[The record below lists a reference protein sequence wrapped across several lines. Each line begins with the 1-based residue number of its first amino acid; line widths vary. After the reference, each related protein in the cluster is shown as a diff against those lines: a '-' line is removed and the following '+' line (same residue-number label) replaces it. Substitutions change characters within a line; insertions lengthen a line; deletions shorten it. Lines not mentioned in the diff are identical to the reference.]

1 MTTTLTALAASEHVH
16 DLQRQA
22 DQWRSADK
30 KADPIA
36 TASVELRLARHDDA
50 WALHRIAQLDDA
62 ADLDGEV
69 LLALLDGVAIAALS
83 LDDRRVVA
91 NPFVPTQNAVEL
103 LQMHADHLFGRRERR
118 RRLRGIPRLRLA

>member
-1 MTTTLTALAASEHVH
+1 MALSPTPRPISPAA
-16 DLQRQA
+16 
-22 DQWRSADK
+22 
-30 KADPIA
+30 
-36 TASVELRLARHDDA
+36 ASVELRLARPDDA

-103 LQMHADHLFGRRERR
+103 LQMHANHLFGRRERR
-118 RRLRGIPRLRLA
+118 RRLRAIPRLRLA

>member
-1 MTTTLTALAASEHVH
+1 MTTTLNALAASEHVQ

-22 DQWRSADK
+22 DRWRSRDTGP
-30 KADPIA
+30 DFGPG
-36 TASVELRLARHDDA
+36 ASVELRLARHEDA
-50 WALHRIAQLDDA
+50 WALNRLAELDDA
-62 ADLDGEV
+62 AELDGEV

-103 LQMHADHLFGRRERR
+103 LRMHADHLFGRRERR